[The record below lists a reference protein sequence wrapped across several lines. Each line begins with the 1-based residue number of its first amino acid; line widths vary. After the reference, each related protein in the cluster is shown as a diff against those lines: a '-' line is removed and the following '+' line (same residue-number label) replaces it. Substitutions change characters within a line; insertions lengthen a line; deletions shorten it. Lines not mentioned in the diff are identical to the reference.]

1 MDSYIKNNTSNNLLK
16 KMQSNYDNKLETKKK
31 IYNKIL
37 KRIEN
42 LMNESATNGKDMCM
56 YVVPEIILGLPIY
69 NLKECLIYIKHILT
83 KQSFNVVIGEPNIL
97 FIFWK
102 LKNKIVNNFDNQK
115 KIENYSTNNI
125 IDYMSVNNYANNNNN
140 NNNNITKEKSI
151 KDMKVPQAF
160 FFNH

>member
-125 IDYMSVNNYANNNNN
+125 VDYMSVNNYANNNNN